1 MTKKKLYD
9 VTDLDEVGGIF
20 SALASLSVPW
30 ASDISATVLDIEYY
44 NNISGEKRISPLVS
58 RLLGESEKI
67 SATNTAR
74 LASIAYAMNMP
85 NWTKE
90 YATLDFTYNPIENYR
105 MVETEEINREHDNT
119 VTNTGTQT
127 TAESGT
133 NTGTQG
139 NTVTKTNTGTQTTT
153 NTGTESNT
161 EDQTLETTKSGSS
174 ANDIYGFNS
183 SAAVHDTASSIS
195 STDHTTN
202 YDINTRTDNLTE
214 TRTDNLSEG
223 VTATRTDNLE
233 NSSSGTRTDNLTERD
248 TGENAETRELTR
260 SGNIGVTTSQQMIES
275 ERELYMWHFFYN
287 IVFPDIDRVLT
298 LQVY

>member
-1 MTKKKLYD
+1 MTKKKLYE

-30 ASDISATVLDIEYY
+30 SSDISATILDIEYY

-58 RLLGESEKI
+58 RILGESEKI

-85 NWTKE
+85 NWQKQYE
-90 YATLDFTYNPIENYR
+90 TLSLEYNPIENYR

-119 VTNTGTQT
+119 ITNTGTQST
-127 TAESGT
+127 SESGT

-139 NTVTKTNTGTQTTT
+139 NSVTKTNTGTQTTT
-153 NTGTESNT
+153 NTGTESTT
-161 EDQTLETTKSGSS
+161 EDQTVETTKSGSS

-183 SAAVHDTASSIS
+183 SAAVHDTASNIS
-195 STDHTTN
+195 STDHTSN
-202 YDINTRTDNLTE
+202 YDLNTRTDNLTE
-214 TRTDNLSEG
+214 TRTDNLSES
-223 VTATRTDNLE
+223 VSSTRTDNLS

-248 TGENAETRELTR
+248 TGGNAETRELTR

-275 ERELYMWHFFYN
+275 QRELYMWHFFYN
-287 IVFPDIDRVLT
+287 IVFPDIDRILT